1 LWFEAISACA
11 QVSQVFTEDKIQ
23 ALKGTTAIGH
33 TRYSTAGGS
42 VSTNA
47 QPFVLQTDLGQVA
60 VAHNGQL
67 TRQESLRKEMLQRGV
82 GLFTHTDSEI
92 IAQCMARPVVDASP
106 SHPFLQYYF
115 PPGAGASG
123 LSPAARSSPAI
134 SLGEQ
139 SPATEQAN
147 GVVSIPSQGGA
158 GAPANSPAAA
168 STTEQLE
175 HEPGTPAPAVRV
187 DTPRGVEDYSV
198 RVPAPGRGGAVL
210 PEGAT
215 SENSIEFRLASLVA
229 KSEGAFA
236 FVVLTHNALYGV
248 RDRLG
253 LRPLCIGACVEDEIE
268 GGAQEVEGRVLAVP
282 DSLSSAGQAC
292 DSRVSYC
299 LSSESCALGTVGYTL
314 VREVH
319 PGEIVR
325 ITPEGVTSWWAMP
338 KLQPSVPPALCVFE
352 YVYFARPDSVL
363 EGQLVHTVRQR
374 LGAQLAAES
383 PVPHADIVS
392 GVPDSSIAAGI
403 GFALASNKPFS
414 EVLCK
419 NRYVGRT
426 FIQPDQMMRENSIK
440 MKFNPLSQ
448 NIVGKV
454 VVLVDDSIV
463 RGSTM
468 RKMVPL
474 LRKAGAKEIHIRI
487 SSPPLR
493 HPCYMGVDIGSYEE
507 LIAHRKQSVP
517 AIAAHLGADSLAF
530 LSHDGMMHA
539 VSQGAVPAS
548 RPTYMYTPAGE
559 AEATPSICSTP
570 QVRCGPSLD
579 GLEAQASP
587 QPPLVQVQVQGAG
600 DVSAGTTT
608 SSTAAASTTGNGE
621 PHSTRTVKGFQVAG
635 DPWEERG
642 LVGYSNKQAEAKADA
657 ALAAAAGGTRG
668 APAAA
673 HVQDIAAGATA
684 TPPRYVRSTLQGH
697 CTACFNG
704 VYPLPLDKAW

>member
-1 LWFEAISACA
+1 M
-11 QVSQVFTEDKIQ
+11 FTEDKIQ

-92 IAQCMARPVVDASP
+92 IAQCMARPVVPSSP
-106 SHPFLQYYF
+106 SHPFLKYYF
-115 PPGAGASG
+115 PPGSGTSG
-123 LSPAARSSPAI
+123 LSPAARASPMVTL
-134 SLGEQ
+134 S
-139 SPATEQAN
+139 
-147 GVVSIPSQGGA
+147 A
-158 GAPANSPAAA
+158 GADTTDDAPPPAMPVSLPSSSAPAQADSPPRQNSADSAQ
-168 STTEQLE
+168 S
-175 HEPGTPAPAVRV
+175 EPGTPTPAVRV
-187 DTPRGVEDYSV
+187 DTPRGVEDFSV
-198 RVPAPGRGGAVL
+198 RVPAPGRGGSVL
-210 PEGAT
+210 PEGSAPQD
-215 SENSIEFRLASLVA
+215 SIEFRLASLVA

-236 FVVLTHNALYGV
+236 FVVLTHSALYGV

-253 LRPLCIGACVEDEIE
+253 LRPLCIGACVEDDID
-268 GGAQEVEGRVLAVP
+268 GGAEAAAEAGGTAVTDAAAAAGRVR
-282 DSLSSAGQAC
+282 

-325 ITPEGVTSWWAMP
+325 ITPAGVTSWWAMP
-338 KLQPSVPPALCVFE
+338 ELQPSIPPALCVFE

-403 GFALASNKPFS
+403 GFALASDKPFS

-448 NIVGKV
+448 NIAGKV

-468 RKMVPL
+468 CKMVPL

-493 HPCYMGVDIGSYEE
+493 HPCYMGVDIGSYDE
-507 LIAHRKQSVP
+507 LIAHKKQSVP

-539 VSQGAVPAS
+539 VSQGIQTAAQ
-548 RPTYMYTPAGE
+548 PTYHFTPAGKPT
-559 AEATPSICSTP
+559 AQPSACSTP

-579 GLEAQASP
+579 GMEARPSP
-587 QPPLVQVQVQGAG
+587 QPPLVPVEVAG
-600 DVSAGTTT
+600 RDAAGVPSCAGSAT
-608 SSTAAASTTGNGE
+608 STSPGVRSL
-621 PHSTRTVKGFQVAG
+621 HGFQVSG

-642 LVGYSNKQAEAKADA
+642 LVGYSNKEAESKASA
-657 ALAAAAGGTRG
+657 ALAGGYGSAGSAASTGCGLGVAS
-668 APAAA
+668 
-673 HVQDIAAGATA
+673 GATA
-684 TPPRYVRSTLQGH
+684 SPPKYVRSTVQGH

-704 VYPLPLDKAW
+704 VYPLPLDESW